1 MRPIC
6 LLQQLLGTK
15 VLWHQISRGERSI
28 GRDLARVPEVR
39 TAVDG
44 RESRHA
50 AFRASATPRSASV
63 ENGRLRGGESTAY
76 RKNRDSAR
84 FTGVSERSPTSS
96 SCRRATSS

>member
-1 MRPIC
+1 MIE
-6 LLQQLLGTK
+6 LKKGTEHLNEAYMLAPTARRNQG
-15 VLWHQISRGERSI
+15 LWHQISRGERSI

-84 FTGVSERSPTSS
+84 FTGVSER
-96 SCRRATSS
+96 